1 MYQCPHDA
9 WQSGGDLDCQGQY
22 AGLGFRGEG
31 IRNIRHS
38 SHVLPRAWPFT
49 IRTLLAVVILAL
61 ATSTSNFVS
70 NVFIWGTV
78 QYWHQFGSWMAIMF
92 ISHYDYLLMPIVFFC
107 MLYTQHPTHFREMA
121 TSWRMHRCPLH
132 VGVIS
137 FFSAVCVDCARRLS
151 MREVWAHQVHG
162 GRVWYWKDA
171 SDVGLVRCCLNAALN
186 PAILK
191 CTYTML

>member
-49 IRTLLAVVILAL
+49 IRTLLSVVILAL

-70 NVFIWGTV
+70 NVLIWGTV
-78 QYWHQFGSWMAIMF
+78 QYWQQFGSLMALMF
-92 ISHYDYLLMPIVFFC
+92 ISHYDYLLMALVFFVHVI
-107 MLYTQHPTHFREMA
+107 YPTPDTF
-121 TSWRMHRCPLH
+121 P
-132 VGVIS
+132 
-137 FFSAVCVDCARRLS
+137 
-151 MREVWAHQVHG
+151 
-162 GRVWYWKDA
+162 
-171 SDVGLVRCCLNAALN
+171 
-186 PAILK
+186 
-191 CTYTML
+191 